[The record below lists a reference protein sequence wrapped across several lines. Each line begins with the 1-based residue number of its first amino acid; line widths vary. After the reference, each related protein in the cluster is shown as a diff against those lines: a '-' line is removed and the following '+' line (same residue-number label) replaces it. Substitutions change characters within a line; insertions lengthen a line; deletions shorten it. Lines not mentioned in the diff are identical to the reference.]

1 MRSGGRTDSWAPA
14 GGGDERQ
21 KKALLAEGVG
31 ATRTARRWRS
41 GWPGGLL
48 PKAPRSMR
56 LAWRNLCH
64 DRLRFIVTIVGVAF
78 SVFLMIFQG
87 SLLFGF
93 IKAASRVIDVSD
105 GEIWI
110 SARGV
115 PCFECS
121 TPLPSR
127 FREIAMGTPGVT
139 AVQRIAAG
147 SAVWQKPSG
156 MRQIV
161 YVVGAEP
168 GVGGDF
174 PLPYL
179 NGAGGAVEV
188 EAVLVDRSNAAMLE
202 AAARGVEGEI
212 NRRKARVNHVID
224 GFGSF
229 IGYPYLFTNYWD
241 AVSYL
246 ELGPEEAQFLVV
258 QAAPGYDLKGLQR
271 DLQVRLP
278 EVRVWRREEFSRR
291 AQVYWI
297 VQTGAGSALMTAALL
312 GFIVG
317 LVIVSQTIYATTMEN
332 LEEFA
337 TLKALGASRRY
348 IQGVV
353 LTQAL
358 ISGLLGSTIG
368 TAITIPMVEIIR
380 GSVAWVRMPW
390 WLPLVITCASLLMCA
405 MASVVSVRK
414 AVAVEPARVFR
425 A

>member
-1 MRSGGRTDSWAPA
+1 M
-14 GGGDERQ
+14 
-21 KKALLAEGVG
+21 
-31 ATRTARRWRS
+31 
-41 GWPGGLL
+41 
-48 PKAPRSMR
+48 
-56 LAWRNLCH
+56 
-64 DRLRFIVTIVGVAF
+64 
-78 SVFLMIFQG
+78 
-87 SLLFGF
+87 
-93 IKAASRVIDVSD
+93 
-105 GEIWI
+105 
-110 SARGV
+110 
-115 PCFECS
+115 
-121 TPLPSR
+121 
-127 FREIAMGTPGVT
+127 
-139 AVQRIAAG
+139 
-147 SAVWQKPSG
+147 
-156 MRQIV
+156 
-161 YVVGAEP
+161 
-168 GVGGDF
+168 
-174 PLPYL
+174 PYL